1 MFKLIKIIG
10 NGSSVPE
17 ITTVDAPSTPVNKGI
32 LYYLCEGVPSVIR
45 NELCTKFIPIE
56 SLPQGHKKTKVHGFI
71 VTHDMI
77 FEVDTD
83 GDFSSKR
90 VGDGVTFS
98 IDPKD
103 NLYAVTP
110 QDTTDA
116 NIVSMND
123 CLKTGK
129 IHILINHT

>member
-17 ITTVDAPSTPVNKGI
+17 ITTVAAPSTPVKKGI
-32 LYYLCEGVPSVIR
+32 LYYLSEGVPSVSR

-56 SLPQGHKKTKVHGFI
+56 TLPQGHKKTKVHGYI

-83 GDFSSKR
+83 GDFSSKY

-98 IDPKD
+98 VDLNND
-103 NLYAVTP
+103 MGTVSP

-116 NIVSMND
+116 NIVSLNE
-123 CLKTGK
+123 CQKTGK
-129 IHILINHT
+129 VHVMINHT